1 MGAALQQ
8 DLIISQIFGAAVP
21 ISTGLIECNHYKIQI
36 CPSLFSLKEKECEDN
51 SLEETLLPTSKAM
64 YASVRGQRG
73 RQQMGLQR
81 GVQSRIQ
88 QQSRS
93 NRSNSTSDEVA
104 PTFDLVKLYSEPR
117 RPIHARSEADLLIE
131 KDTQQQMICQRTV
144 SDWMLSSEIR
154 LGSSLF

>member
-1 MGAALQQ
+1 MLKTFSSSKWNHPN
-8 DLIISQIFGAAVP
+8 IYYVV
-21 ISTGLIECNHYKIQI
+21 IECNHYKIQI

-88 QQSRS
+88 QQ
-93 NRSNSTSDEVA
+93 N
-104 PTFDLVKLYSEPR
+104 
-117 RPIHARSEADLLIE
+117 
-131 KDTQQQMICQRTV
+131 TV
-144 SDWMLSSEIR
+144 LQYGQFAA
-154 LGSSLF
+154 LGNNY

>member
-1 MGAALQQ
+1 MLKTFSSSKWNHPN
-8 DLIISQIFGAAVP
+8 IYYVV
-21 ISTGLIECNHYKIQI
+21 IECNHYKIQI

-88 QQSRS
+88 QQ
-93 NRSNSTSDEVA
+93 NTVLQYGQFA
-104 PTFDLVKLYSEPR
+104 ALR
-117 RPIHARSEADLLIE
+117 R
-131 KDTQQQMICQRTV
+131 
-144 SDWMLSSEIR
+144 
-154 LGSSLF
+154 GSWVHFLRMME